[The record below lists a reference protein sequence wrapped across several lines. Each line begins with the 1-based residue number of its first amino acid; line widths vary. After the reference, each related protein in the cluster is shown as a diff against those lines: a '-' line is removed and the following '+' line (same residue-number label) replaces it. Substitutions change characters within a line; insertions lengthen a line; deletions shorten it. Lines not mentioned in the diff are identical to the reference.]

1 MNLKKLITYPNDNN
15 ESDLYNDQTSLR
27 KFIKEFNDS
36 LIEAGLVRLKIDGQL
51 DVNSIE
57 DPVLTNGEYVFKPL
71 IYMFAP
77 DNIDPVYIKF
87 IFKLIKTTLGT
98 PENRTLKTTINVC
111 MNQDFTDKTFNY
123 VDQTI
128 TQSSGS
134 SSSTKLINT
143 NSKTN
148 SIINVNNEKG
158 FLHLSI
164 CPYTRCKRS
173 FSDSTYGLP
182 VIFFII
188 NKVSSKTYQIHLPW
202 TSSSNSMPPCG
213 IFYNSGN
220 EIFGGSNNEYPNFKQ
235 SVSNYVNGAAIA
247 QPLLAQ
253 LNSSGTEIDITS
265 NILFGNANIFGNRSF
280 LSFNAIL
287 DDTTIPV
294 KKQKYLTIC
303 SDNGFLINNDSS
315 NCLLILDE

>member
-36 LIEAGLVRLKIDGQL
+36 LIEAGLIRLKIDGQL
-51 DVNSIE
+51 DVNNIE
-57 DPVLTNGEYVFKPL
+57 DPILTNDEYFFKPL
-71 IYMFAP
+71 IYMFTP
-77 DNIDPVYIKF
+77 DDIDPIYIKF
-87 IFKLIKTTLGT
+87 IFKLTKTTFGT
-98 PENRTLKTTINVC
+98 PVNRTLKTTIQIC
-111 MNQDFTDKTFNY
+111 MNQNFTDKTFNY
-123 VDQTI
+123 VDQIITI
-128 TQSSGS
+128 SSGS
-134 SSSTKLINT
+134 SSAATLINT

-164 CPYTRCKRS
+164 CPYTRCKRN
-173 FSDSTYGLP
+173 FADSTYGLP
-182 VIFFII
+182 VIFLII
-188 NKVSSKTYQIHLPW
+188 NKVSSKTYQIHFSW
-202 TSSSNSMPPCG
+202 ISSNPSMPPNS

-220 EIFGGSNNEYPNFKQ
+220 EIYGGTSNEYPNFKQ
-235 SVSNYVNGAAIA
+235 SVSSYVNGAAVA

-253 LNSSGTEIDITS
+253 LNSNGTEIDITT

-280 LSFNAIL
+280 LSFNAVL
-287 DDTTIPV
+287 DDTTIPI